1 MIMIVTFSVTG
12 SSCHLPS
19 LAARV
24 KLIRGITRRGRD
36 GGTDKGVNS
45 RGRDKTRASIR
56 GPDRDRFHIQNVNE
70 VTRVLFSDIATNDFA
85 PVLEP
90 VLVHQD

>member
-1 MIMIVTFSVTG
+1 M
-12 SSCHLPS
+12 SSP
-19 LAARV
+19 LAPR
-24 KLIRGITRRGRD
+24 RTREPDTRHNSDGRTYER
-36 GGTDKGVNS
+36 TDKGVNS